1 MTEEITL
8 NELCTHISYHDDD
21 YDNEDSIVCDVEVE
35 PVTTLSNIVPY
46 LAYRPVCK
54 KVLAKFLT

>member
-21 YDNEDSIVCDVEVE
+21 YDNKDSIVSDVEVE
-35 PVTTLSNIVPY
+35 PVITMSNNQP
-46 LAYRPVCK
+46 
-54 KVLAKFLT
+54 